1 MRAAI
6 SLVALAFAG
15 GELVPLPAT
24 DEPLFHFA
32 VRHDEVAALLSHF
45 AGHTPSQTAR
55 AFLLSL
61 GFGATP
67 ALRAELAAARPSAPR
82 RSLSTI
88 GSRNYY
94 K

>member
-88 GSRNYY
+88 GSHNY
-94 K
+94 